1 MSQYSL
7 PVIGL
12 SGILLA
18 AQAGALELGG
28 IRVLSD
34 KDEPFKADIELSDVG
49 SLRPIDIAV
58 SLASEAEFRQV
69 RLERPGF
76 LNDLQYD
83 IILNGRDGGVIHV
96 HSPVAVPDEEWD
108 LLLETRWP
116 NGRELKQ
123 FVVDTQQRYFTDS
136 EEPFAVEEADA
147 AEVEAGPIAEQIE
160 EVESIDDIIAEE
172 PAPVAVPQP
181 AATASTETDRAP
193 EPEPVQ
199 MDSDAVAIAAEP
211 EVPEANNQTAWS
223 DEQWNAEDTYTTV
236 RGDVLWRIARRVRP
250 ADDVSIYQTLLAL
263 QQLNQDAFVRN
274 NVNRLK
280 VGQVLRIPN
289 ESQVRA
295 NDRGVA
301 RSEIGDQI
309 REWEAETGY
318 ARQIDARSDADN
330 SFTPSVSDAPSLSLS
345 TDSGDG
351 VNTAIDT
358 DERVEELTRQLE
370 DALAQ
375 LQKAQQMTATLS
387 EEVAEKNRLVADLQN
402 KLKLLSSQM
411 AELQSRLGDETEEI
425 TPVDSSTDAIETPD
439 WSADTED
446 PDSEF
451 ENVVE
456 EAVEPANVEPKPQTE
471 APKTWRDHLLSW
483 SGAAALLALV
493 SVLGLF
499 WVARRRKD
507 AEEIRAFEE
516 EFDLPEER
524 QQGYVAPVVGADDP
538 VDEEYAE
545 NDQRIPEEDPEE
557 EPEDDQGDTSDPLK
571 EADIYLAYGR
581 FPEAADMLEQALL
594 EEPEREDY
602 LEKLIL
608 VHAAAGDEQA
618 EQDATQRLADLRGT
632 GLFEDELLELEEADD
647 EDIRIA
653 AGELDDLELDLDDGS
668 SLDELGDLEDELDL
682 ADDFAFDDGS
692 SQVNGSSEVDDSSFA
707 ESSSLAEGSPL
718 AEGSANAL
726 EDATEQEFASVTQ
739 LEVANQDFDLDEV
752 QPITSADNDGF
763 PTIGDL
769 DDVEAL
775 QDLDDLTEPAD
786 EVLLDLQDEPSS
798 IMSVS
803 EEHEVSLHSARQLI
817 EHGDHA
823 NARNVLEQLVG
834 SGTALE
840 KQQARELLLQI
851 D

>member
-58 SLASEAEFRQV
+58 SLASEAEFKQV
-69 RLERPGF
+69 RLDRPGF

-96 HSPVAVPDEEWD
+96 YGPVAVPDEEWD

-123 FVVDTQQRYFTDS
+123 FVVDTEKRYFTDTDQN
-136 EEPFAVEEADA
+136 FGVEQANAADA
-147 AEVEAGPIAEQIE
+147 EVPPEIPPVD
-160 EVESIDDIIAEE
+160 EVESLEDVIAEK
-172 PAPVAVPQP
+172 PAAVVNPQP
-181 AATASTETDRAP
+181 AMAASAGEDVVP
-193 EPEPVQ
+193 EPEPVE
-199 MDSDAVAIAAEP
+199 MDTDSVAIAKEP
-211 EVPEANNQTAWS
+211 EVTETSDQSASS

-263 QQLNQDAFVRN
+263 QQLNEDAFVRN

-295 NDRGVA
+295 NDRSTA
-301 RSEIGDQI
+301 RLEIGDQI

-318 ARQIDARSDADN
+318 ARQIDARTDADN
-330 SFTPSVSDAPSLSLS
+330 SFTPSVSDTPSLSLS

-351 VNTAIDT
+351 VNTAIDA
-358 DERVEELTRQLE
+358 DERVAELTRQLE

-375 LQKAQQMTATLS
+375 LQKAQQMNATLS
-387 EEVAEKNRLVADLQN
+387 DEVTEKNRLVADLQN
-402 KLKLLSSQM
+402 KLKLLSAEM
-411 AELQSRLGDETEEI
+411 AELQSRLGDTAEDMTSVE
-425 TPVDSSTDAIETPD
+425 SSTDAIETPD
-439 WSADTED
+439 WSADAED

-451 ENVVE
+451 ENVAE
-456 EAVEPANVEPKPQTE
+456 EAVEPVKAEPKPQTE

-483 SGAAALLALV
+483 SGGAALLALL

-499 WVARRRKD
+499 WMARRRKN

-524 QQGYVAPVVGADDP
+524 QQGYVAPVA
-538 VDEEYAE
+538 AE
-545 NDQRIPEEDPEE
+545 NDTDEDYSELDQRIPEDEPEE
-557 EPEDDQGDTSDPLK
+557 ELVDEEDDTSDPLK

-581 FPEAADMLEQALL
+581 FPEAADMLEQALI

-608 VHAAAGDEQA
+608 VHAAAGNEQA
-618 EQDATQRLADLRGT
+618 EQHATERLADLRGSD
-632 GLFEDELLELEEADD
+632 LFEDELLELEEADD

-653 AGELDDLELDLDDGS
+653 AAELDDLELDLDDGS
-668 SLDELGDLEDELDL
+668 SFEDLSELEDELDL
-682 ADDFAFDDGS
+682 GDDVAFDDDSTLVDGS
-692 SQVNGSSEVDDSSFA
+692 SLTERSA
-707 ESSSLAEGSPL
+707 TSLADGNEQQAGSIT
-718 AEGSANAL
+718 SL
-726 EDATEQEFASVTQ
+726 ENDH
-739 LEVANQDFDLDEV
+739 QDFDLDEV
-752 QPITSADNDGF
+752 QPVTTSGDDGF

-769 DDVEAL
+769 DDDEAL
-775 QDLDDLTEPAD
+775 QQLEDLDESDD
-786 EVLLDLQDEPSS
+786 EVLLDLQDEPASVV
-798 IMSVS
+798 SVS

-823 NARNVLEQLVG
+823 NARNVLEQLV
-834 SGTALE
+834 SNGTALE

>member
-58 SLASEAEFRQV
+58 SLASEAEFKQV
-69 RLERPGF
+69 RLQRPGF

-123 FVVDTQQRYFTDS
+123 FVVDTEQRYFTDS
-136 EEPFAVEEADA
+136 DQRFAVEEASAAEAEIA
-147 AEVEAGPIAEQIE
+147 AEVAPVE
-160 EVESIDDIIAEE
+160 EIESIEDIIAEE
-172 PAPVAVPQP
+172 PASTP
-181 AATASTETDRAP
+181 AATPQPTTTASADTDVIP
-193 EPEPVQ
+193 EPESEPAQTDNDTVT
-199 MDSDAVAIAAEP
+199 SVAEP
-211 EVPEANNQTAWS
+211 DISESNDQAAWS
-223 DEQWNAEDTYTTV
+223 AEAWNAEDTYTTV

-295 NDRGVA
+295 NDRNVA

-318 ARQIDARSDADN
+318 RRQIDARSDAEN
-330 SFTPSVSDAPSLSLS
+330 SFSPSMSDTPSLSLS

-351 VNTAIDT
+351 VNTAIDSE
-358 DERVEELTRQLE
+358 ERVEELTRQLE

-387 EEVAEKNRLVADLQN
+387 EEVAEKNRLVTDLQN
-402 KLKLLSSQM
+402 KLKVLSAQM
-411 AELQSRLGDETEEI
+411 AELQARLGDEVEQT
-425 TPVDSSTDAIETPD
+425 TPVDSSTEAIETPD
-439 WSADTED
+439 WSAETED

-451 ENVVE
+451 ESVVE
-456 EAVEPANVEPKPQTE
+456 ETVEPAKVETKPQTA

-483 SGAAALLALV
+483 SGAAALLALL

-499 WVARRRKD
+499 WAARRRKD

-524 QQGYVAPVVGADDP
+524 QQSYVAPEESEAPDAD
-538 VDEEYAE
+538 YAE
-545 NDQRIPEEDPEE
+545 NDQRIPEEMPEAE
-557 EPEDDQGDTSDPLK
+557 LLEEDDDASDPLK

-602 LEKLIL
+602 LEKLVL

-618 EQDATQRLADLRGT
+618 EQAASERLAALRGT
-632 GLFEDELLELEEADD
+632 DLFEDELLELEEADD

-668 SLDELGDLEDELDL
+668 EF
-682 ADDFAFDDGS
+682 ADD
-692 SQVNGSSEVDDSSFA
+692 SEVS
-707 ESSSLAEGSPL
+707 ELAEGSEF
-718 AEGSANAL
+718 AEGSADIIEENV
-726 EDATEQEFASVTQ
+726 EQEFAPITP
-739 LEVANQDFDLDEV
+739 LEDAHQSFDIDEV
-752 QPITSADNDGF
+752 QPATTSADNDVF
-763 PTIGDL
+763 PAIGDL

-775 QDLDDLTEPAD
+775 QDLEDLTEID
-786 EVLLDLQDEPSS
+786 EAPVDDVLLDLQDETSS
-798 IMSVS
+798 MMNVS

-817 EHGDHA
+817 EHGDHL

-840 KQQARELLLQI
+840 KQQARELLLQL

>member
-58 SLASEAEFRQV
+58 SLASEAEFKQV

-96 HSPVAVPDEEWD
+96 YSPVAVPDEEWD

-123 FVVDTQQRYFTDS
+123 FVVDTEQRYFTDTDKN
-136 EEPFAVEEADA
+136 FAVEEADA
-147 AEVEAGPIAEQIE
+147 ADTDVAPEVEPID
-160 EVESIDDIIAEE
+160 EVESIEDIIAEK
-172 PAPVAVPQP
+172 P
-181 AATASTETDRAP
+181 AAAAVSQSSVTSSADADVAP
-193 EPEPVQ
+193 EPEPEPVD
-199 MDSDAVAIAAEP
+199 MDTDAVATATEP
-211 EVPEANNQTAWS
+211 DITETNNQSAWS
-223 DEQWNAEDTYTTV
+223 DDQWNAEDTYTTV

-295 NDRGVA
+295 NDRSTA

-330 SFTPSVSDAPSLSLS
+330 SFTPSVSDTPSLSLS

-387 EEVAEKNRLVADLQN
+387 EEVTEKNRLVADLQN
-402 KLKLLSSQM
+402 KLKVLSAQM
-411 AELQSRLGDETEEI
+411 AELQSRLGDEADET
-425 TPVDSSTDAIETPD
+425 TPVESSTEAIETPE
-439 WSADTED
+439 WSADAED

-456 EAVEPANVEPKPQTE
+456 EAVEPAKVEPKPQAE

-483 SGAAALLALV
+483 SGGAALLALL

-499 WVARRRKD
+499 WLARRRKD

-524 QQGYVAPVVGADDP
+524 QQGYIAPAVEEDNA
-538 VDEEYAE
+538 EEYGE
-545 NDQRIPEEDPEE
+545 NDQRIPEQEPEQELAEE
-557 EPEDDQGDTSDPLK
+557 EGDSSDPLK

-618 EQDATQRLADLRGT
+618 EQDATVRLADLRGS

-653 AGELDDLELDLDDGS
+653 AGELDDLELDLDDSS
-668 SLDELGDLEDELDL
+668 SLDDVSDLMDDADL
-682 ADDFAFDDGS
+682 SDDFSLD
-692 SQVNGSSEVDDSSFA
+692 NDDSSSDTG
-707 ESSSLAEGSPL
+707 SSVADY
-718 AEGSANAL
+718 SANSQEDEIKL
-726 EDATEQEFASVTQ
+726 EDDSVTPLP
-739 LEVANQDFDLDEV
+739 LEAAHQDFDLDEV
-752 QPITSADNDGF
+752 QPADNDGF
-763 PTIGDL
+763 PSISDL

-775 QDLDDLTEPAD
+775 QELEDLDEPVD
-786 EVLLDLQDEPSS
+786 EVLLDLQDEPTAV
-798 IMSVS
+798 MSVS

-817 EHGDHA
+817 EHGDHV